1 MSTRYAITFT
11 EVESP
16 ILGAVSKF
24 GGQPS
29 WLQEPEWPI
38 SRESKQPMRFVCQL
52 EVPGS
57 VVRSPVPRLAYVFMT
72 DGDEYVDGTWEPEGG
87 ENAVVIQ
94 PDGGPLLVDV
104 VSAPEGPTLY
114 RMIQE
119 PGAARLTPQPC
130 EFAVALAKGEDPDFV
145 AEQTRFDTFSEA
157 QTHDYFA
164 ALEGNKLGGT
174 PMFIQS
180 DEVPT
185 GGPWRLLLQ
194 LDSTSVPFY
203 INFGDAG
210 VGYVFVSDDGTQGR
224 LLWQCA

>member
-1 MSTRYAITFT
+1 
-11 EVESP
+11 
-16 ILGAVSKF
+16 
-24 GGQPS
+24 
-29 WLQEPEWPI
+29 
-38 SRESKQPMRFVCQL
+38 MRFICQL
-52 EVPGS
+52 EMPSS
-57 VVRSPVPRLAYVFMT
+57 VVQSPVPRLAYVFMT
-72 DGDEYVDGTWEPEGG
+72 DGDDYVDGTWAPEGG

-94 PDGGPLLVDV
+94 PGGGPLLVDV
-104 VSAPEGPTLY
+104 VSTPQGPTLY

-130 EFAVALAKGEDPDFV
+130 EFAVALAEGEDPDFV
-145 AEQTRFDTFSEA
+145 AEETRFDTFSEA
-157 QTHDYFA
+157 QTRDYFA

-180 DEVPT
+180 DEFPT
-185 GGPWRLLLQ
+185 DGPWRLLLQ
-194 LDSTSVPFY
+194 LDAPSVPFY